1 VANWWRLA
9 YAEDMKGKI
18 LLIAGP
24 TASGKTALALRAAR
38 ALDGEIVNAD
48 ALQLY
53 ADLRVLS
60 ARPSDEEQGE
70 VPHHLFGVA
79 DGADGWS
86 VGRWLRA
93 ASPLLADIRARG
105 RTPVVV
111 GGTGLYFKALTEGL
125 AEVPPTPA
133 AVRQSVTSM
142 YDALGEDRFRDLLA
156 SADPDA
162 ARRIEAGDRMRLSR
176 AMEVL
181 EATGRS
187 LSAWQADTAPA
198 LERTAWRAVALIPDR
213 EALYARCDARF
224 DAMLAAGALDE
235 VRSLLAKGLD
245 PDLPVMKAVGVR
257 ELARH
262 LAGELTLE
270 AAADLARQETRRY
283 AKRQLTWLRNQ
294 TPDWPRITET
304 DPEAAWGQFLALEA
318 TLTPQA

>member
-1 VANWWRLA
+1 MTRQ
-9 YAEDMKGKI
+9 I

-24 TASGKTALALRAAR
+24 TASGKSALALRAAR

-53 ADLRVLS
+53 ADLTVLS
-60 ARPSDEEQGE
+60 ARPTVEEQAG
-70 VPHHLFGVA
+70 VPHHLFGVT

-93 ASPLLADIRARG
+93 ASPVLEDILARG

-125 AEVPPTPA
+125 ADVPPTPA
-133 AVRQSVTSM
+133 AVRQSVTGM
-142 YDALGEDRFRDLLA
+142 YDALGEARFRELLA

-162 ARRIEAGDRMRLSR
+162 ARRIEAGDRMRLQR

-181 EATGRS
+181 EATGRP

-198 LERTAWRAVALIPDR
+198 LEPDAWRAVAIVPER
-213 EALYARCDARF
+213 TELYARCDARF
-224 DAMLAAGALDE
+224 DAMLAAGALEE
-235 VRSLLAKGLD
+235 VRALLARGLD
-245 PDLPVMKAVGVR
+245 PLAPVMKAVGVR
-257 ELARH
+257 ELAAH
-262 LAGELTLE
+262 LADETTLE
-270 AAADLARQETRRY
+270 QAADLARQETRRY

-294 TPDWPRITET
+294 TPDWPKITSL
-304 DPEAAWGQFLALEA
+304 DLDEAWAQLSK
-318 TLTPQA
+318 PS

>member
-1 VANWWRLA
+1 MTRQ
-9 YAEDMKGKI
+9 I
-18 LLIAGP
+18 LLIVGP
-24 TASGKTALALRAAR
+24 TASGKSALALRAAR

-60 ARPSDEEQGE
+60 ARPSEEEQDG

-93 ASPLLADIRARG
+93 ASPLIADIRARG

-125 AEVPPTPA
+125 ADVPPTPA
-133 AVRQSVTSM
+133 AVRQGVTSLF
-142 YDALGEDRFRDLLA
+142 DTLGEDRFRALLA

-162 ARRIEAGDRMRLSR
+162 ARRIAPGDRLRLQR

-181 EATGRS
+181 EATGRP

-198 LERTAWRAVALIPDR
+198 LEPDAWRAVAIVPDR
-213 EALYARCDARF
+213 ADLYARCDARF

-235 VRSLLAKGLD
+235 VRALLARGLA
-245 PDLPVMKAVGVR
+245 PLLPVMKAVGVR
-257 ELARH
+257 ELAAH
-262 LAGELTLE
+262 LAGETPLVQ
-270 AAADLARQETRRY
+270 AAELARQETRRY

-304 DPEAAWGQFLALEA
+304 DPEVAWRQFLAPGSA
-318 TLTPQA
+318 LTPTP

>member
-1 VANWWRLA
+1 
-9 YAEDMKGKI
+9 MTPPI

-24 TASGKTALALRAAR
+24 TASGKSALALRAAR

-60 ARPSDEEQGE
+60 ARPSQQEQAGI
-70 VPHHLFGVA
+70 PHHLFGVA

-93 ASPLLADIRARG
+93 ASPILDDIQARG
-105 RTPVVV
+105 RTAIVV

-125 AEVPPTPA
+125 ADVPPTPA
-133 AVRQSVTSM
+133 AVRQSVTGM
-142 YDALGEDRFRDLLA
+142 YDALGEDRFRALLA

-181 EATGRS
+181 EATGRP
-187 LSAWQADTAPA
+187 LTAWQASTAPA
-198 LERTAWRAVALIPDR
+198 LEPGAWRAVAIAPDR
-213 EALYARCDARF
+213 AGLYARCDARF
-224 DAMLAAGALDE
+224 DAMLAGGALEE
-235 VRSLLAKGLD
+235 VRALLARGLD

-257 ELARH
+257 ELTAL
-262 LAGELTLE
+262 LAGDLTLD
-270 AAADLARQETRRY
+270 AAAGLARQETRRY

-294 TPDWPRITET
+294 TPDWPRVTET
-304 DPEAAWGQFLALEA
+304 EPEAAWRQFLALEP
-318 TLTPQA
+318 TLTPTP